1 MENLM
6 IYSETDMVIADLA
19 NQLHLTKTEVVQ
31 YAISE
36 YVKKIKADEFLI
48 NIQKKRVNNSWELLI
63 RSLDKFSD
71 DFMVLREQ
79 PLLEEREA
87 F

>member
-6 IYSETDMVIADLA
+6 IHSETDMVIADLA

-36 YVKKIKADEFLI
+36 YVKRIKADESII
-48 NIQKKRVNNSWELLI
+48 NIRNKRVNNSWDLFI

-79 PLLEEREA
+79 PPLEEREA